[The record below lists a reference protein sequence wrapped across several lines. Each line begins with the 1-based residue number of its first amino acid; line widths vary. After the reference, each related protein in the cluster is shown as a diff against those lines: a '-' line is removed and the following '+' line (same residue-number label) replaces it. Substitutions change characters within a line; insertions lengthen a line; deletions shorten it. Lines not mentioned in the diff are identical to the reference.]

1 MLVICRCGLFA
12 NATPIS
18 LPAGLQQPRA
28 GREESTTQDAA
39 ASRDGGP
46 ERGKR
51 IEISLKKGRKLRS
64 MMESAG
70 GEGVSWDKVARYLC
84 QHPELVLLRADQRE
98 RDGRKGVQITL
109 SQ

>member
-12 NATPIS
+12 VATPIS

-28 GREESTTQDAA
+28 EREESTTQDAA

-46 ERGKR
+46 KRGKR
-51 IEISLKKGRKLRS
+51 IETFLKK
-64 MMESAG
+64 
-70 GEGVSWDKVARYLC
+70 EGVSWDEVARYLC
-84 QHPELVLLRADQRE
+84 QHPELVLLRADQWE
-98 RDGRKGVQITL
+98 RDRGKGVQITL